1 MQKKIVLLASLFLL
15 FCGSLMAQM
24 SDDQVV
30 REAQRYQE
38 SGMSESQIFQELSR
52 KGVTAVQFQRIR
64 TKLSQQGAQ
73 GGSSSRSTTSTVD
86 NSRVDSFNPDM
97 YQQPSQVNPMDT
109 IPAYNRVFG
118 YDFFK
123 QTELTFAPNM
133 NMPTPSNY
141 VLGPGDEVLI
151 DIWGDSE
158 LSVKSTVSPDGYI
171 TASGIGR
178 VQVSGMSVGRATAHI
193 KEEFSYIYSDL
204 YSDDPHT
211 FLGVSVGNTRT
222 IKVNVMGEVMRPGT
236 YTLTSFASAFHALYA
251 AGGPNSLGGLRSI
264 QVFRDGKSI
273 RSIDL
278 YEYLMKGDSMSDIS
292 LRDGDIIKVDPFGIM
307 AQITGEV
314 KRPMHYEMLPNE
326 TMSDLI
332 GFAGGFSGKAYKK
345 NVLVDRKGEVGMES
359 FTVSDD
365 QYGTFVLN
373 DGDSVQVGD
382 IQNRYANAVEIAGA
396 VNRPGKYAIG
406 GEVITVKDLIN
417 IAEGTTGDAYLYR
430 ALLYREKDD
439 LTSTVESIN
448 ISDLMSNVS
457 PDILLRRNDHL
468 FVPSINSLRDSLTV
482 YVGGEVILPGEL
494 PYASNLSVEDVI
506 LQAGGLKESASTT
519 RVDVYRRIKKPESNS
534 KSNVTSEVFS
544 FSLENGLMT
553 SKAKEFT
560 LDPYDQVVVR
570 KSPSYEAQ
578 QNIYVEGEVLFE
590 GQYAKENKD
599 ERLSSFIKRAGGV
612 TEHAYLKGARLS
624 RRLTADEVK
633 RTRESLEHR
642 ARMQEDSTFIDDL
655 DFSTQYVGIDLEKA
669 IKNPGGEDDIILR
682 DGDVLHIPIYNGTV
696 KISGAVMYPNTVTYK
711 KGMNLNNYIKQAGG
725 FSRLAIK
732 SKPYVVYMNGNVA
745 SGKWA
750 KIEPGCEIIVPEK
763 PEREPMSIQG
773 IIGISTSLA
782 TLAALILNIVK

>member
-1 MQKKIVLLASLFLL
+1 
-15 FCGSLMAQM
+15 MAQM

-73 GGSSSRSTTSTVD
+73 GGSSARTTTGTVD
-86 NSRVDSFNPDM
+86 NSRVDNFNPEM
-97 YQQPSQVNPMDT
+97 YQQAGQVNPMDT
-109 IPAYNRVFG
+109 IPAYDRVFG
-118 YDFFK
+118 HDFFK

-439 LTSTVESIN
+439 LTTTVESIN

-482 YVGGEVILPGEL
+482 FVGGEVISPGEL

-519 RVDVYRRIKKPESNS
+519 RVDVYRRIKNPDSNS
-534 KSNVTSEVFS
+534 TSNVTSEVFS

-553 SKAKEFT
+553 SKAKAFT

-570 KSPSYEAQ
+570 KSPSYEVQ

-624 RRLTADEVK
+624 RKLTEDEIK

-642 ARMQEDSTFIDDL
+642 ARMQEDSTFIDEL
-655 DFSTQYVGIDLEKA
+655 DFSNQYVGINLEKA
-669 IKNPGGEDDIILR
+669 MKNPGGEDDIILR
-682 DGDVLHIPIYNGTV
+682 DGDVLKIPIYNGTV

>member
-1 MQKKIVLLASLFLL
+1 
-15 FCGSLMAQM
+15 MAQM

-264 QVFRDGKSI
+264 QVFRCS
-273 RSIDL
+273 R
-278 YEYLMKGDSMSDIS
+278 
-292 LRDGDIIKVDPFGIM
+292 
-307 AQITGEV
+307 
-314 KRPMHYEMLPNE
+314 
-326 TMSDLI
+326 
-332 GFAGGFSGKAYKK
+332 
-345 NVLVDRKGEVGMES
+345 
-359 FTVSDD
+359 
-365 QYGTFVLN
+365 
-373 DGDSVQVGD
+373 
-382 IQNRYANAVEIAGA
+382 GA
-396 VNRPGKYAIG
+396 K
-406 GEVITVKDLIN
+406 
-417 IAEGTTGDAYLYR
+417 
-430 ALLYREKDD
+430 
-439 LTSTVESIN
+439 
-448 ISDLMSNVS
+448 
-457 PDILLRRNDHL
+457 
-468 FVPSINSLRDSLTV
+468 
-482 YVGGEVILPGEL
+482 
-494 PYASNLSVEDVI
+494 
-506 LQAGGLKESASTT
+506 
-519 RVDVYRRIKKPESNS
+519 
-534 KSNVTSEVFS
+534 
-544 FSLENGLMT
+544 
-553 SKAKEFT
+553 
-560 LDPYDQVVVR
+560 
-570 KSPSYEAQ
+570 
-578 QNIYVEGEVLFE
+578 
-590 GQYAKENKD
+590 
-599 ERLSSFIKRAGGV
+599 
-612 TEHAYLKGARLS
+612 
-624 RRLTADEVK
+624 
-633 RTRESLEHR
+633 
-642 ARMQEDSTFIDDL
+642 
-655 DFSTQYVGIDLEKA
+655 
-669 IKNPGGEDDIILR
+669 
-682 DGDVLHIPIYNGTV
+682 
-696 KISGAVMYPNTVTYK
+696 
-711 KGMNLNNYIKQAGG
+711 
-725 FSRLAIK
+725 
-732 SKPYVVYMNGNVA
+732 
-745 SGKWA
+745 
-750 KIEPGCEIIVPEK
+750 
-763 PEREPMSIQG
+763 
-773 IIGISTSLA
+773 
-782 TLAALILNIVK
+782 